1 MARFITLSSGV
12 SRIRFKEGEGAVYF
26 EKGRKGDSE
35 IMACRNH
42 NRRGRGS
49 DSAKRQQFVEY
60 CLNVD
65 DESHL

>member
-42 NRRGRGS
+42 NRRGRGGVGFREMTAIRRILS
-49 DSAKRQQFVEY
+49 KRG
-60 CLNVD
+60 
-65 DESHL
+65 